1 MTPQEKELIELSL
14 NNGNVMAARGLIAL
28 LNGDFDA
35 SRHEPDPAPG
45 QTDIGQLVLI
55 DIQAR
60 IDAGYEKYGTK
71 LQSHN
76 GRNALIDAYQ
86 EAIDL
91 CMHLRQA
98 IEEQKTD
105 GANN

>member
-35 SRHEPDPAPG
+35 SKHDPIPG
-45 QTDIGQLVLI
+45 QADIGQLVLV

-60 IDAGYEKYGTK
+60 IDAGYKKYGTN
-71 LQSHN
+71 LQSHSD
-76 GRNALIDAYQ
+76 RNPLIDAYQ

-91 CMHLRQA
+91 CMYLRQA
-98 IEEQKTD
+98 IEEQKD
-105 GANN
+105 AKS